1 MRGFEP
7 PLSRP
12 PDAHFNRTKLHPEKQ
27 ISKAL
32 FCFIFAK
39 IKFHSFPTMIK
50 HIFSLFL
57 LCLTI
62 NSYGQNKYTLSGYV
76 KDNETG
82 EYLIGASVFLE
93 DMRKGTS
100 TNQYGFYSIT
110 VEEGNYSIAFSFL
123 GLKTEK
129 RNIQLTKNTRLN
141 ISLESNAIITNE
153 IVIESEGADKNV
165 SSTNMSQVKIDVKNI
180 KKLPAFMGEVDVLK
194 TIQLLPGV
202 QSSGEGNS
210 GFYVRGGGPD
220 QKPHLVRR
228 SHCLQCL
235 SPVWFFLCIQCR
247 CHQGYKSHK
256 RGYASTIWWSFS
268 FRSRHFDER
277 GK

>member
-1 MRGFEP
+1 MNLSYKKPERCLTSIINELKKGIGDQIPRKWSKNVVGMRGFEP
-7 PLSRP
+7 PISRP

-129 RNIQLTKNTRLN
+129 KKHT
-141 ISLESNAIITNE
+141 TN
-153 IVIESEGADKNV
+153 
-165 SSTNMSQVKIDVKNI
+165 
-180 KKLPAFMGEVDVLK
+180 KK
-194 TIQLLPGV
+194 
-202 QSSGEGNS
+202 
-210 GFYVRGGGPD
+210 Y
-220 QKPHLVRR
+220 
-228 SHCLQCL
+228 
-235 SPVWFFLCIQCR
+235 
-247 CHQGYKSHK
+247 
-256 RGYASTIWWSFS
+256 
-268 FRSRHFDER
+268 
-277 GK
+277 